1 MTFQTISNETSLLNE
16 RIALVRDYYA
26 RYQADE
32 LRNEPARLLCDY
44 LSELA
49 ENEFDATLAAFLAD
63 ENLGH
68 AGRQGQLGGVKVDE
82 DVDGYCIDYT
92 TSYDATWLTLRALLD
107 LAEAADA
114 TDVEAPLPDWF
125 ETSWMGMTQALAA
138 QRVLAL
144 DEEDVLAL
152 LRQSPVVMR
161 EEDEVEDDMPSS
173 GWGHANPREALLGLL
188 EDMAPQERRAFL
200 EG

>member
-1 MTFQTISNETSLLNE
+1 MTLQTISNETSPLNE
-16 RIALVRDYYA
+16 RIARVLDYYA

-44 LSELA
+44 LSKLEENECDVTLA
-49 ENEFDATLAAFLAD
+49 EFLAD
-63 ENLGH
+63 ESLDH

-125 ETSWMGMTQALAA
+125 ENSWMGMTQALAA
-138 QRVLAL
+138 QRVRAL
-144 DEEDVLAL
+144 GEEDVLAL
-152 LRQSPVVMR
+152 LRQSPVVMG
-161 EEDEVEDDMPSS
+161 EEGNAEDDTPSS
-173 GWGHANPREALLGLL
+173 GCGQVNPREALLGLL